1 MSRLKKA
8 LGLSSRSTV
17 HVPDVNYQVGQ
28 VMLTQFYQDLV
39 RRKQPLPGFRDVGF
53 RVRSQCD
60 EDGILLYLFAVAG
73 TTSKTFVE
81 VGTGDARE
89 CNCANLAINRG
100 WHGLFI
106 DGNDSAIES
115 GREFYSKHPD
125 TLHFPPAL
133 VASFVTR
140 DNIND
145 LIRDAG
151 FTREVDL
158 LSIDIDGMDY
168 WIWDAI
174 VCINPRVVVVEAN
187 GKLGDRSITVP
198 YDPNWTYNASHPH
211 YHGASLPAFVNLAN
225 GKGYRLVGANRFGFN
240 AFFVR
245 NDVAADLLPAVSIA
259 SCRTH
264 PTRLNDERF
273 FAAIR
278 DLPWVEVAG

>member
-1 MSRLKKA
+1 MSALKKVF
-8 LGLSSRSTV
+8 GLSSRQTV
-17 HVPDVNYQVGQ
+17 PLEHVDFQVGQ

-39 RRKQPLPGFRDVGF
+39 TRNQPLPDLRDVGF

-60 EDGILLYLFAVAG
+60 EDGILLYLFSVAG
-73 TTSKTFVE
+73 TVSKTFVE
-81 VGTGDARE
+81 IGTGDARE

-115 GREFYSKHPD
+115 GREFYGKHPD
-125 TLHFPPAL
+125 TLLFPPVL

-140 DNIND
+140 ENISD
-145 LIRDAG
+145 LIRNAG
-151 FTREVDL
+151 FTGEVDL

-174 VCINPRVVVVEAN
+174 DCIDPRVIVVEVNA
-187 GKLGDRSITVP
+187 KLGDRSITVP
-198 YDPNWTYNASHPH
+198 YDPNWTYNGSPPH
-211 YHGASLPAFVNLAN
+211 YHGASLPAFVKLAES
-225 GKGYRLVGANRFGFN
+225 KGYRLVGANRFGFN

-245 NDVAADLLPAVSIA
+245 NDVAVELLPAVSVEA
-259 SCRTH
+259 CRTH

-278 DLPWVEVAG
+278 DLPWVEV